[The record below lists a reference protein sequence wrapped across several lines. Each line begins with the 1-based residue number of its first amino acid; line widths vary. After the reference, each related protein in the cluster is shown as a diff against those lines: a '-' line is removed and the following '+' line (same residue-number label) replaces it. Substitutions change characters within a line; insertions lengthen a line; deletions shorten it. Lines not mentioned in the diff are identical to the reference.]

1 MVKYAEARLLYDE
14 FERKLLLLKSVACKL
29 ELVKEYDGI
38 KGDLDRLSSSILELT
53 K

>member
-14 FERKLLLLKSVACKL
+14 FERKLNLLKSIACKI
-29 ELVKEYDGI
+29 ELVKEYTVLKD
-38 KGDLDRLSSSILELT
+38 DLDRLSKSILELT